1 MMLKNEGGN
10 GDIHLQI
17 PKAEEG
23 FGKPEKII
31 WGSSEQLENER
42 FLKPKSWELRDNSRI
57 NCHPVHELIPECRPC
72 RGISLQGIHRGR
84 TWNLHGR
91 SRILSSRRK
100 VQLRST

>member
-42 FLKPKSWELRDNSRI
+42 FLKPKSWELRK
-57 NCHPVHELIPECRPC
+57 
-72 RGISLQGIHRGR
+72 G
-84 TWNLHGR
+84 
-91 SRILSSRRK
+91 
-100 VQLRST
+100 

>member
-31 WGSSEQLENER
+31 WESSEQLENER
-42 FLKPKSWELRDNSRI
+42 FLKPKFWEMRKGGQQN
-57 NCHPVHELIPECRPC
+57 
-72 RGISLQGIHRGR
+72 Q
-84 TWNLHGR
+84 
-91 SRILSSRRK
+91 LSSRE
-100 VQLRST
+100 

>member
-31 WGSSEQLENER
+31 WESSEHLENER
-42 FLKPKSWELRDNSRI
+42 FLKPKYWEM
-57 NCHPVHELIPECRPC
+57 
-72 RGISLQGIHRGR
+72 
-84 TWNLHGR
+84 
-91 SRILSSRRK
+91 RK
-100 VQLRST
+100 G